1 MNKYS
6 KEVEVRGHLID
17 SMILTKIFDNIMD
30 LDGKFEVTKIKV
42 GKLKTD
48 ESFAKIRVIGKN
60 QNHLN
65 EILET
70 LYRVGATLKTQKSV
84 KLKSAPKSMVMPEN
98 FYSTTN
104 NHTKIFH
111 NKRWIQVDN
120 MMMDKCIVVRS
131 NKAQCVP
138 VRDVKKGDKIIIGE
152 DGVKVTPPEREF

>member
-6 KEVEVRGHLID
+6 KDVEVRGHLID
-17 SMILTKIFDNIMD
+17 SMILTKIFDNVMD
-30 LDGKFEVTKIKV
+30 LDGKFEVIKIKV

-70 LYRVGATLKTQKSV
+70 LYRVGATLKSQKSI
-84 KLKSAPKSMVMPEN
+84 KLRSAPKHMVMPEN

-104 NHTKIFH
+104 NHTQVFH
-111 NKRWIQVDN
+111 NCFLGTR
-120 MMMDKCIVVRS
+120 
-131 NKAQCVP
+131 
-138 VRDVKKGDKIIIGE
+138 
-152 DGVKVTPPEREF
+152 

>member
-70 LYRVGATLKTQKSV
+70 LYRVGATLKTQKSI
-84 KLKSAPKSMVMPEN
+84 KFAAPPSSSVAGGCQRGAWP
-98 FYSTTN
+98 
-104 NHTKIFH
+104 
-111 NKRWIQVDN
+111 
-120 MMMDKCIVVRS
+120 
-131 NKAQCVP
+131 AA
-138 VRDVKKGDKIIIGE
+138 IIAAGFL
-152 DGVKVTPPEREF
+152 RARA